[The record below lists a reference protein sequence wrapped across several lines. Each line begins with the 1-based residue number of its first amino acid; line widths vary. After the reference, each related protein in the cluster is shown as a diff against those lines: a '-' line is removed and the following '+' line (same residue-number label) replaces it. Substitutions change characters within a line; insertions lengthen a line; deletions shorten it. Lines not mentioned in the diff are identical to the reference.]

1 MKKNINTEQYWNWRF
16 ASGDWEN
23 KNGRE
28 QTKAFAKEQIKKYNL
43 PKNLNGVILDFGCG
57 LGDAI
62 PVYHQYFPLAKLIGV
77 DHSEVAI
84 RKCQEKYGS
93 LAIFIKDD
101 GLNIPFADII
111 IASNVFEHITN
122 YNEVAIRLLNKCKR
136 LFIIVPYKQKLADN
150 NDSEHINSFDE
161 NSFSQFEVIRTTI
174 YRSKGFKQRSLL
186 WIFWNVYIKNILRF
200 LLYGMIIKYNA
211 QKQIMFEIKG
221 FHK

>member
-1 MKKNINTEQYWNWRF
+1 M
-16 ASGDWEN
+16 
-23 KNGRE
+23 
-28 QTKAFAKEQIKKYNL
+28 
-43 PKNLNGVILDFGCG
+43 
-57 LGDAI
+57 
-62 PVYHQYFPLAKLIGV
+62 
-77 DHSEVAI
+77 
-84 RKCQEKYGS
+84 
-93 LAIFIKDD
+93 
-101 GLNIPFADII
+101 NIPFADII